1 MPAVVPRLSSR
12 NCSLVSELNADPSAL
27 VPPLGIMCSAIP
39 TAMTTRLLATG
50 AQAGT
55 PNFSLVFRIA
65 PNSAAIP

>member
-1 MPAVVPRLSSR
+1 MPAVVPMPSNSSCPVVSEVRSVSVSAEISSR
-12 NCSLVSELNADPSAL
+12 
-27 VPPLGIMCSAIP
+27 AIP
-39 TAMTTRLLATG
+39 TPMTTRLLATG